1 MYLVAVVVI
10 LLVWGIYALVKHF
23 TPPAPPIDD
32 LDEHIKTLSQM
43 NSQKERQRYLRQRNK
58 HK

>member
-10 LLVWGIYALVKHF
+10 LLVWGIYALIKSF

-32 LDEHIKTLSQM
+32 LDKHIRTLSQM

-58 HK
+58 RK

>member
-1 MYLVAVVVI
+1 MYLIAVVVI
-10 LLVWGIYALVKHF
+10 LLVWGIYALVKSF
-23 TPPAPPIDD
+23 SPPAPPIDD

-58 HK
+58 RK